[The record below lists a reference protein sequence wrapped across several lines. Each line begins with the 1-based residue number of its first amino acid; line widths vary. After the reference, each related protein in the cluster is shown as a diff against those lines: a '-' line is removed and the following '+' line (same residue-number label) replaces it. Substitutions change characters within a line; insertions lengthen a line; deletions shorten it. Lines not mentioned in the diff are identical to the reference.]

1 MERLKEHLASL
12 KTRVVASLAM
22 YTIFLIVVILVG
34 LRHALFRDEQMLMWM
49 APLVVSQLLMPQ
61 QTMPAVWP
69 RAVDEDEQAQLDMI
83 RATLRNWQ
91 AKVTSMRVSY
101 IVVAVLLISAMHFVV
116 VR

>member
-12 KTRVVASLAM
+12 KTRVVASVAM
-22 YTIFLIVVILVG
+22 YAVFLLIVVLVG

-61 QTMPAVWP
+61 QTMPSVWP

-83 RATLRNWQ
+83 RATLRSWQ
-91 AKVTSMRVSY
+91 PKVTSMRVGY
-101 IVVAVLLISAMHFVV
+101 IVVAVGLIAAMHFVV

>member
-12 KTRVVASLAM
+12 KTRVVASLAT
-22 YTIFLIVVILVG
+22 YAIFVVTVVVIG

-69 RAVDEDEQAQLDMI
+69 RSVDDDEQSQVDLI
-83 RATLRNWQ
+83 RATLRAWQ
-91 AKVTSMRVSY
+91 VKVTSMRVAY
-101 IVVAVLLISAMHFVV
+101 VVAAAGLVAAMHFVV
-116 VR
+116 VP

>member
-12 KTRVVASLAM
+12 KTRIAASVAVYAIFVV
-22 YTIFLIVVILVG
+22 VVLVIG

-69 RAVDEDEQAQLDMI
+69 RSIDEDEQAQVDMI
-83 RATLRNWQ
+83 RATLRAWQ
-91 AKVTSMRVSY
+91 VKVTSMRVAY
-101 IVVAVLLISAMHFVV
+101 IVVAAGLVAAMHFVV
-116 VR
+116 VP

>member
-12 KTRVVASLAM
+12 KTRIVASLAV
-22 YTIFLIVVILVG
+22 YAIFAVVVVVIG

-69 RAVDEDEQAQLDMI
+69 RSVDEDDQAQLDMI
-83 RATLRNWQ
+83 RATLRAWQ
-91 AKVTSMRVSY
+91 AKVTSMRVGY
-101 IVVAVLLISAMHFVV
+101 IVVAAGLVAAMHFVV
-116 VR
+116 AP